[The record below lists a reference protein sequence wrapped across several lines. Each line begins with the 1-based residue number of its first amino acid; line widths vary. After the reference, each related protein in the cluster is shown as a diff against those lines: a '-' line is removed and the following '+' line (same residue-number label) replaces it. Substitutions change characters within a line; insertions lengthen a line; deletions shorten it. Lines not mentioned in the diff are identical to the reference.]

1 MSSAT
6 EHQQLVNEIL
16 VALSARGVLCWPIP
30 TGMARTATGAVIRFG
45 GKGHGDIG
53 GVIPPNGRA
62 LSIEVKTGRAREER
76 HQRTFGSVFAG
87 KGGIRVVARSV
98 DDALMAVDHS
108 MGSASTVGW
117 RA

>member
-1 MSSAT
+1 MSNST
-6 EHQQLVNEIL
+6 EHQQLVNDIL
-16 VALSARGVLCWPIP
+16 VALSAKSVLCWPIP

-62 LSIEVKTGRAREER
+62 LSIEVKTGSAREER
-76 HQRTFGSVFAG
+76 HQRAFGSTFAG

-98 DDALMAVDHS
+98 DDALLAVEHA
-108 MGSASTVGW
+108 MGSAANVGW